1 MNNTAT
7 FEYQGASVTLAASS
21 PNELL
26 TALGVFGFGS
36 TATNK
41 ATKSP
46 SPAPA
51 PTPAAAPVA
60 EQGNAP
66 ASTATPASAPPA
78 SAGSEA
84 NAGSPHPFNYN
95 DIQARVV
102 SMVKAPKIGR
112 DKALALLGEFGVDH
126 ANKLKLEQYADFVA
140 KADKLLEA
148 A

>member
-7 FEYQGASVTLAASS
+7 FTFQGASVTLAASS
-21 PNELL
+21 PSELL
-26 TALGVFGFGS
+26 IALGVFGLG
-36 TATNK
+36 TPATNK

-46 SPAPA
+46 SPTPAPA
-51 PTPAAAPVA
+51 ADA
-60 EQGNAP
+60 GNAS
-66 ASTATPASAPPA
+66 ASTATPASVPPA

-84 NAGSPHPFNYN
+84 NAGSPHPYNYN

-102 SMVKAPKIGR
+102 SMVKSPKIGR
-112 DKALALLGEFGVDH
+112 DKALGLLGEFGVDH